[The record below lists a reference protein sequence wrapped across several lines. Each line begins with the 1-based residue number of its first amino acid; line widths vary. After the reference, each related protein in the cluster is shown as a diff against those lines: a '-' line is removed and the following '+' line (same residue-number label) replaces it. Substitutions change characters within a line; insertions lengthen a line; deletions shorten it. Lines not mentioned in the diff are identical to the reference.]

1 MLVVAHS
8 SGNRAGFSA
17 TSCLGKLSLMHLP
30 TAAQLAEAEKRR
42 RAAVAT
48 PHKVAQ
54 ATVTLERS
62 IIEAHAQPILS
73 TSRLVSAEQM
83 LLALVNMCMSAVQWS
98 CVLQWQQGGDYI
110 KL

>member
-8 SGNRAGFSA
+8 SISRAGFSA
-17 TSCLGKLSLMHLP
+17 TSCLGKLSVMHLP

-54 ATVTLERS
+54 STVNLEKS
-62 IIEAHAQPILS
+62 VIEAHAQPILS
-73 TSRLVSAEQM
+73 TSRLVRAEQL
-83 LLALVNMCMSAVQWS
+83 LLALGNMCTPAVQRS
-98 CVLQWQQGGDYI
+98 CVHVSTAAGW
-110 KL
+110 